1 MKCTFLLGLVILCA
15 TIVSIG
21 CGKKVPPATASTAS
35 PAPVVEP
42 PPPAPRNGGAGDGAA
57 CARLTRLASVHRLT
71 TRRSVVPIVGR
82 CNRQRRIVIRSA
94 ARWPPA
100 AAVR

>member
-21 CGKKVPPATASTAS
+21 CGKKVPPATASAAS

-42 PPPAPRNGGAGDGAA
+42 PPPAPPR
-57 CARLTRLASVHRLT
+57 
-71 TRRSVVPIVGR
+71 
-82 CNRQRRIVIRSA
+82 
-94 ARWPPA
+94 PA
-100 AAVR
+100 AAAATDTPSAGLS